1 MPVGNKDRFMANER
15 RVVITG
21 CGVATPFGVGVESLW
36 DGLTSGKSG
45 IRKIEAYD
53 PGGFDSVL
61 GAEVPELK
69 TRDYIPKNYRKSVK
83 VMARD
88 IELAVACAYEA
99 VKDAGLVTKCII
111 DRGES
116 EGPVTICPTRFG
128 ANIGAGLICA
138 DIQELAGS
146 LQTSGNHDTLEFDFK
161 QWGQEGMTTLTPL
174 WLLKFLPNMLGCHV
188 TIVHDAQAPSNT
200 ITCGEA
206 SSHLAIGE
214 AYRTIARGAADVCMC
229 GGAESKMIPMS
240 VMRQQVMG
248 RLVSGHDDTPDQ
260 ACKPF
265 GSDTDGMVAG
275 EGGGLLILEELESAK
290 ARGARI
296 YCEVAGFGAASK
308 ITSWHEPDPSGRA
321 LSLAIKNA
329 LADADLS
336 PDQVNLLCTMGTG
349 INRYDEG
356 ELAGIRTA
364 FDDRKNIPAI
374 ANKGAVGMGGAGC
387 GSIDLAATTM
397 AMHHNTIP
405 PSKNASSAQTGGLLQ
420 FAESDPV
427 DARIDVAVSHAYS
440 LSGAQTAAVVLRR
453 YEA

>member
-1 MPVGNKDRFMANER
+1 MAKER

-21 CGVATPFGVGVESLW
+21 CGVATPFGIGVESLW
-36 DGLTSGKSG
+36 DGLIGGKSG

-53 PGGFDSVL
+53 PGGFESVL
-61 GAEVPELK
+61 GAEVPEFK

-99 VKDAGLVTKCII
+99 VKDASLVTKCII

-214 AYRTIARGAADVCMC
+214 GYRTIARGAADVCIC
-229 GGAESKMIPMS
+229 GGAESKMNPMS
-240 VMRQQVMG
+240 AMRQQVMG
-248 RLVSGHDDTPDQ
+248 RIVSGHDDTPES

-265 GSDTDGMVAG
+265 SSDTDGMVSG

-296 YCEVAGFGAASK
+296 YCEVAGFGAATK

-321 LSLAIKNA
+321 ISLAIKNA
-329 LADADLS
+329 LADADAT
-336 PDQVNLLCTMGTG
+336 PDQVDLLCGMGTG
-349 INRYDEG
+349 ICGYDSS
-356 ELAGIRTA
+356 ELAGIQTA
-364 FDDRKNIPAI
+364 FGDRKNIPAM
-374 ANKGAVGMGGAGC
+374 ANKGSVGMGGAGC
-387 GSIDLAATTM
+387 GSIDLTATAM

-405 PSKNASSAQTGGLLQ
+405 PSKNAQSNQTDGLLQ
-420 FAESDPV
+420 FAENDPI
-427 DARIDVAVSHAYS
+427 DARIDMAVSHAYS